1 MQQRKSETG
10 LIIDID
16 ITILF
21 LQKQLADIDR
31 RVENVVNSIE
41 EVVANASVKNRLD
54 KLETKK
60 ADLEI
65 ALTREKIQKDPI
77 TREQAVWWISRF
89 KDGNIDDPVYR
100 RDIVYI
106 FVNSVFLYDVKLVIA
121 FNWKDGTKTITL
133 VEFETADNQ
142 VDTAVPVD
150 KVLQTNDF

>member
-1 MQQRKSETG
+1 
-10 LIIDID
+10 
-16 ITILF
+16 
-21 LQKQLADIDR
+21 
-31 RVENVVNSIE
+31 VVNSIE